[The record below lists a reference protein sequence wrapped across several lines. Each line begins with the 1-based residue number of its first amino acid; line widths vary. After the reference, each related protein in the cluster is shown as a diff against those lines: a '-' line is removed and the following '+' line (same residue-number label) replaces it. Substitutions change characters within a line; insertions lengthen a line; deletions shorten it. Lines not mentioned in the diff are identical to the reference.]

1 MNLKPLKTKE
11 RLNNLKNNPKRLY
24 YFCRKVLKAPW
35 PEAEPYILKDKFV
48 AMHYAYHVK
57 KKLWP
62 ELEAILDSDINNRRI
77 YNWNMRHYT
86 Y

>member
-1 MNLKPLKTKE
+1 MSLKPLKTKE
-11 RLNNLKNNPKRLY
+11 RINILKNNPKRLY

>member
-11 RLNNLKNNPKRLY
+11 RLNVLKNDPRALY
-24 YFCRKVLKAPW
+24 KFCRDVLKAPW
-35 PEAEPYILKDKFV
+35 PEAEPYILKDKII
-48 AMHYAYHVK
+48 AMHYAVVVK

-62 ELEAILDSDINNRRI
+62 ELEALLDGDIKNTRI
-77 YNWNMRHYT
+77 YNYNMRHYT